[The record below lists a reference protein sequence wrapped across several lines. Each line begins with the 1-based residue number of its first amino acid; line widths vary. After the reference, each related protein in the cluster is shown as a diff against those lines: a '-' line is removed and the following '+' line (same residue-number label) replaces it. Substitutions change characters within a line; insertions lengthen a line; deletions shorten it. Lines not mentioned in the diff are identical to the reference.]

1 MSRLRFQVANMASAI
16 VWSAGMLAPGVLGM
30 QWLLGA

>member
-1 MSRLRFQVANMASAI
+1 MPRFRFQIANLASAV